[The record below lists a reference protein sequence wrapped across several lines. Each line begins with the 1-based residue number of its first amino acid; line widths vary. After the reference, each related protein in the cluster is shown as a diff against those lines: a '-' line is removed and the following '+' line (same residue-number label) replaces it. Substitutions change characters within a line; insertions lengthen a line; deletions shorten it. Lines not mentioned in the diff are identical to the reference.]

1 MTLAWI
7 IIASGLSGIVAL
19 LLAVGLVRGKLWS
32 HDRSHDFLSFAA
44 GTLLTVAFLDLL
56 PEAVEAYEE
65 ASGGHAID
73 GAALAVLVGFLLFFS
88 VEKILL
94 WYHCHEERCD
104 AHASPTMVLIGDTLH
119 NFLDGAA
126 IAVSFMVSPAVGV
139 ATTVA
144 VFIHEIPQEVADV
157 GILLSRGMKP
167 ARAILFNALS
177 ALASLAGA
185 LLAYFFSAAIE
196 GALPALLA
204 VTAGGFIYIAAADLI
219 PEIHKE
225 RSRPKMIRQF
235 LLFLVGCAAVFLLT
249 RLMAH

>member
-1 MTLAWI
+1 MTLLWI
-7 IIASGLSGIVAL
+7 LLASGLSGLVAL
-19 LLAVGLVRGKLWS
+19 LLALALYKGKLWS

-56 PEAVEAYEE
+56 PEAVESYE
-65 ASGGHAID
+65 ALRGGQAVD
-73 GAALAVLVGFLLFFS
+73 GAALMVLLGFLLFFS
-88 VEKILL
+88 IEKILL
-94 WYHCHEERCD
+94 WYHCHEEKCD
-104 AHASPTMVLIGDTLH
+104 VHTSPTMVLLGDTLH

-144 VFIHEIPQEVADV
+144 VFIHEIPQEVADFSV
-157 GILLSRGMKP
+157 LLSRGVP
-167 ARAILFNALS
+167 AKRAILFNVLS
-177 ALASLAGA
+177 ATASLAGA
-185 LLAYFFSAAIE
+185 VIAYFFSSSFE

-225 RSRPKMIRQF
+225 RVRAKMIRQF
-235 LLFLVGCAAVFLLT
+235 GFFVLGFAIVFLLT

>member
-7 IIASGLSGIVAL
+7 LIASGLSGLVAL
-19 LLAVGLVRGKLWS
+19 LLALALYKGKLWT

-56 PEAVEAYEE
+56 PEAAEAYEE
-65 ASGGHAID
+65 MRGEHAID
-73 GAALAVLVGFLLFFS
+73 GAALMVLVGFLLFFS
-88 VEKILL
+88 IEKILL
-94 WYHCHEERCD
+94 WYHCHEEKCD
-104 AHASPTMVLIGDTLH
+104 VHTSPAMVLIGDTLH
-119 NFLDGAA
+119 NFLDGVA
-126 IAVSFMVSPAVGV
+126 IAVSFMVSPSVGV

-144 VFIHEIPQEVADV
+144 VFIHEIPQEVADFSV
-157 GILLSRGMKP
+157 LLSQGMKP
-167 ARAILFNALS
+167 KRAILFNVLS
-177 ALASLAGA
+177 ALASLVGGV
-185 LLAYFFSAAIE
+185 LAYFFSTMVE

-225 RSRPKMIRQF
+225 RDRAKMIRQF
-235 LLFLVGCAAVFLLT
+235 GFFVLGFSVVFLLT